1 MSWNDLRKG
10 RYSQPNG
17 EYFITFV
24 TFNRLSLFDNSQAAC
39 AFCRVIAIN
48 EACTDAQWLAWVL
61 MPDHFHGLLRLGGKC
76 SLGRVI
82 NDLKGRGARAVHA
95 GIGSAGACWQKAY
108 FDRALR
114 REDDRLGIA
123 RYIVAN
129 PLRAGLVRS
138 LGDYPYWNAVYL

>member
-1 MSWNDLRKG
+1 MSWSELRKG
-10 RYSQPNG
+10 RYSHPNG
-17 EYFITFV
+17 EYFITFA
-24 TFNRLSLFDNSQAAC
+24 TANRLRMFDNPLAART
-39 AFCRVIAIN
+39 FCRVIAVN
-48 EACTDAQWLAWVL
+48 EARTDAKWLAWVL
-61 MPDHFHGLLRLGGKC
+61 MPDHFHGLLRLGGNC

-95 GIGSAGACWQKAY
+95 GVGSSGACWQKAY

-114 REDDRLGIA
+114 REEDRLGIA

-138 LGDYPYWNAVYL
+138 LGDYPYWNAVSL